1 MQLYSICVRKC
12 DEKRIKKAILYLE
25 NPHYIYITYTCQNI
39 HDIYAYRIRISIN
52 MEIGL
57 SLLCFLV
64 QSMLFS

>member
-25 NPHYIYITYTCQNI
+25 NPHYIYILHIHVKTYM
-39 HDIYAYRIRISIN
+39 IYAYRIRISIN